1 MRVISQDGNFDV
13 HYENA
18 TLEIYDSNSIFA
30 YTDATQPRQ
39 MAKYSSRE
47 KALKAMEMLLTTYTN
62 FQTYKDNRG
71 NYFAFNYPK
80 IFRFPTDEDLEV

>member
-13 HYENA
+13 NYEKA

-47 KALKAMEMLLTTYTN
+47 KALKVMDMLLTVYTN
-62 FQTYKDNRG
+62 FQTHKDNLG

-80 IFRFPTDEDLEV
+80 LFRFPADEDLEE

>member
-47 KALKAMEMLLTTYTN
+47 KALKAMERLRDTYRLKASCV
-62 FQTYKDNRG
+62 FQ
-71 NYFAFNYPK
+71 
-80 IFRFPTDEDLEV
+80 FPTDEELEE

>member
-13 HYENA
+13 NYENA

-39 MAKYSSRE
+39 MAKYSSRGN
-47 KALKAMEMLLTTYTN
+47 ALKAMEMLHILYEDRECWN
-62 FQTYKDNRG
+62 A
-71 NYFAFNYPK
+71 YFYDYPK
-80 IFRFPTDEDLEV
+80 VFRFPSDEDLEE

>member
-1 MRVISQDGNFDV
+1 MRVISQDGNFDLN
-13 HYENA
+13 YENA

-47 KALKAMEMLLTTYTN
+47 KALKAIEMLHILYEDRECCN
-62 FQTYKDNRG
+62 A
-71 NYFAFNYPK
+71 YFYDYPK
-80 IFRFPTDEDLEV
+80 VFRFPTDEDLEV